1 MNRGPDERAD
11 AIVVGSGPS
20 AVNAAYPL
28 VEAGLRVRMLD
39 VGHSDATYARLIP
52 EGPFTALRRS
62 DREQHRYFLGDDFE
76 GIGFGHVG
84 AGAQLTPPR
93 QYVFRDADRLQPT
106 SSSTFFPLHSLAE
119 GGLGGAWGAGSPPFS
134 EVDLAGLPISYG
146 ELAAHYETVAER
158 IGISGA
164 RDDLLPFLGAQVAM
178 QPPVAID
185 SNGESIL
192 RRYAKHRRA
201 LQRDGLYLG
210 HPRLAMLSRPHR
222 GRDANRGW
230 DMDFWSD
237 EGKSVYRP
245 RWTLDELRRSP
256 GFSFVARR
264 LVRSFAERPDGD
276 VTVDA
281 TDLDTGATESHRARA
296 VVLAAGTLGTTRIAL
311 RSLRAYHRRVPLV
324 CNPHAYVALL
334 NLDLLGRSVRDARH
348 SMAQVCIVHAPGGPS
363 HPFTIGHVYSY
374 RSLMLF
380 RLIKDSP
387 LPFPESLEVMR
398 DLSPSFGVLILQH
411 GDRPT
416 PAKHCAL
423 VPRTGGEDQL
433 AIEYGLS
440 AQEQQDHEDVERAVA
455 RGLRRLRCIRLR
467 TIRPGHAASVHY
479 AGTLPMSA
487 RDDELTT
494 DRDGRL
500 ARTRGVYV
508 ADGSVFPSL
517 PSKGL
522 TFTMMAN
529 ADRIGSRLA
538 RALRS

>member
-1 MNRGPDERAD
+1 MTAERAD

-20 AVNAAYPL
+20 AVNVAYPL

-39 VGHSDATYARLIP
+39 AGHRDTTYAGLIP
-52 EGPFTALRRS
+52 EEPFTAVRRG
-62 DREQHRYFLGDDFE
+62 DREQHRYFLGDCFE

-93 QYVFRDADRLQPT
+93 QYVVRDADRLSPT

-134 EVDLAGLPISYG
+134 DVDLAGLPISYN
-146 ELAAHYETVAER
+146 ELAAHYESVAER

-164 RDDLLPFLGAQVAM
+164 RDDLLPFFGAQRAM

-185 SNGESIL
+185 TNGESIL
-192 RRYAKHRRA
+192 RRYASRRGA

-210 HPRLAMLSRPHR
+210 HPRLALLSRPHR
-222 GRDANRGW
+222 GREANRGW
-230 DMDFWSD
+230 DMEFWSD
-237 EGKSVYRP
+237 AGKSVYRP

-264 LVRSFAERPDGD
+264 LVRSFAERADGEL
-276 VTVDA
+276 TVEA
-281 TDLDTGATESHRARA
+281 RDLDTGAAETHRARV
-296 VVLAAGTLGTTRIAL
+296 VVLAAGTLGTTRIVL
-311 RSLRAYHRRVPLV
+311 RSLNAYHRRVPLV
-324 CNPHAYVALL
+324 CNPHAYLALL
-334 NLDLLGRSVRDARH
+334 NLDLLGRPVREDRH
-348 SMAQVCIVHAPGGPS
+348 SLAQVCIVHAPHGPAR
-363 HPFTIGHVYSY
+363 PFTVGHLYSY

-398 DLSPSFGVLILQH
+398 HLSPSFGVLILQH
-411 GDRPT
+411 RDRPT
-416 PAKHCAL
+416 PAKHVSL
-423 VPRTGGEDQL
+423 VPRPGGEDDL
-433 AIEYGLS
+433 AIDYSLS
-440 AQEQQDHEDVERAVA
+440 AQEQQDNEDVERAVA
-455 RGLRRLRCIRLR
+455 RGLFRLRCIRLR

-479 AGTLPMSA
+479 AGTLPMAA

-500 ARTRGVYV
+500 ARTRGVYI

-538 RALRS
+538 RRLRS